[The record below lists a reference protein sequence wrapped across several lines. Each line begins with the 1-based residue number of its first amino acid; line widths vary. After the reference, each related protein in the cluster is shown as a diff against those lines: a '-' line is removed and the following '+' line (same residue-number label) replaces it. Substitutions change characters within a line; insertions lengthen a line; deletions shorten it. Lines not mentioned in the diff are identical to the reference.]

1 MVIGVPL
8 PKAYT
13 QCTAQPSPAKYSEW
27 LSEILKLILF
37 SMISVLTGEALS
49 RVPAHE

>member
-13 QCTAQPSPAKYSEW
+13 QCKFLERFKSVDFGPFDEETRQW
-27 LSEILKLILF
+27 QRTLIQ
-37 SMISVLTGEALS
+37 V
-49 RVPAHE
+49 